1 MKKLMIILIVGSLF
15 IGCSM
20 WDEDS
25 ENSAST
31 INPLVGTWNVTNIKY
46 FETLDCSG
54 NPLESIDVN
63 SLEQLAVY
71 GVDEYQIKLTI
82 TIDSYIIAIN
92 TISPDTSYER
102 EELISTGIV
111 AYKIVNNS
119 DVFCVIWDIGD
130 GDDNW
135 ISGGGDGCNACR
147 DYIINGDEAEI
158 LAYNCP
164 VPPFPGLNVP
174 CQIYTLI
181 KQ

>member
-1 MKKLMIILIVGSLF
+1 MKKLIFILMVGSLF

-63 SLEQLAVY
+63 SLEQLAEY
-71 GVDEYQIKLTI
+71 GVDEYQLKLTI
-82 TIDSYIIAIN
+82 SIDSYIIAIN
-92 TISPDTSYER
+92 TISSDTSYVR
-102 EELISTGIV
+102 EENVSTGI
-111 AYKIVNNS
+111 IL
-119 DVFCVIWDIGD
+119 DHGDQFCAIWDTGD
-130 GDDNW
+130 GDECDE
-135 ISGGGDGCNACR
+135 CR
-147 DYIINGDEAEI
+147 DYIVNGDVAVI
-158 LAYNCP
+158 TSYNCP
-164 VPPFPGLNVP
+164 LIVPPHPNIP
-174 CQIYTLI
+174 CQIYTFV

>member
-1 MKKLMIILIVGSLF
+1 MKKLILILIVGSLF

-63 SLEQLAVY
+63 SLEQLAEY
-71 GVDEYQIKLTI
+71 GVDEYQLKLTI
-82 TIDSYIIAIN
+82 SIDSYIIAIN
-92 TISPDTSYER
+92 TISSDTSYVR
-102 EELISTGIV
+102 EENVSTGI
-111 AYKIVNNS
+111 IL
-119 DVFCVIWDIGD
+119 DHGDQFCAIWDTGD
-130 GDDNW
+130 GDECDE
-135 ISGGGDGCNACR
+135 CR
-147 DYIINGDEAEI
+147 DYTINGNEMEI
-158 LAYNCP
+158 TSYNCP
-164 VPPFPGLNVP
+164 VPPSPEINIP
-174 CQIYTLI
+174 CQIYTLL

>member
-1 MKKLMIILIVGSLF
+1 MVGSLF

-71 GVDEYQIKLTI
+71 GVDEYQTKVTI
-82 TIDSYIIAIN
+82 TIDSYIILIN
-92 TISPDTSYER
+92 TISSDTSDMR
-102 EELISTGIV
+102 EEYVSTGILLDHG
-111 AYKIVNNS
+111 YQY
-119 DVFCVIWDIGD
+119 CVIFDTGD
-130 GDDNW
+130 GDKCDE
-135 ISGGGDGCNACR
+135 CR
-147 DYIINGDEAEI
+147 DYKINGDVAEFTS
-158 LAYNCP
+158 YNCP
-164 VPPFPGLNVP
+164 LPLPPYPNIP
-174 CQIYTLI
+174 CQIYTLV

>member
-1 MKKLMIILIVGSLF
+1 MKKLILILIVGSLF

-71 GVDEYQIKLTI
+71 GVDEYQTKVTI
-82 TIDSYIIAIN
+82 TIDSYIILIN
-92 TISPDTSYER
+92 TISSDTSDMR
-102 EELISTGIV
+102 EEYVSTGI
-111 AYKIVNNS
+111 IL
-119 DVFCVIWDIGD
+119 DHGDQFCAIWDTGD
-130 GDDNW
+130 GDECDE
-135 ISGGGDGCNACR
+135 CR
-147 DYIINGDEAEI
+147 DYIVNGDVAEI
-158 LAYNCP
+158 TSYNCP
-164 VPPFPGLNVP
+164 LIVPPHPNIP
-174 CQIYTLI
+174 CQIYTLV